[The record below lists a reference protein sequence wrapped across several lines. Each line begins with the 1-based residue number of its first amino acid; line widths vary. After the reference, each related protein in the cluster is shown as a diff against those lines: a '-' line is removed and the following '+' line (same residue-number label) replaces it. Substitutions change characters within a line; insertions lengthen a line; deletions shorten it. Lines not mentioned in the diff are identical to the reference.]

1 MIYNRVRYLIVV
13 KSGITYA
20 ISHNYAKIKVDSY
33 DYLPLN
39 MPLTFHHFIMLIK
52 SVFIWTT

>member
-39 MPLTFHHFIMLIK
+39 MSLTFHHFIMLIK
-52 SVFIWTT
+52 SVFI